1 MRLIVFDCDGTLV
14 DSQHNICRA
23 MAGAFAEN
31 GLAPPADAAI
41 RRIVGLSLPEGI
53 SQLAP
58 KLPEPAIQAVTA
70 SYRSAFRALRE
81 APDFDEPLFPGVREV
96 LEKLERG
103 GCLLG
108 IATGKGRRGLGLTL
122 DHHGIA
128 GHFTT
133 LQTADDGPG
142 KPNPR
147 MLEQAMAETGAGPG
161 QTALVGDTSHDMAM
175 AHNAGT
181 AAVGV
186 SWGYHGAAELRA
198 AGAAAVLDD
207 FGQLPGLLDDLLGAA
222 R

>member
-23 MAGAFAEN
+23 MAQAFSGH
-31 GLAPPADAAI
+31 GLAPPVDAAT

-53 SQLAP
+53 SRLAP
-58 KLPEPAIQAVTA
+58 DLAEPAVRAVTEG
-70 SYRSAFRALRE
+70 YRVAFKALRE

-96 LEKLERG
+96 LEELERG

-122 DHHGIA
+122 EHHGIA
-128 GHFTT
+128 GYFTT

-142 KPNPR
+142 KPDPR
-147 MLEQAMAETGAGPG
+147 MLQQAMAETGAGPG
-161 QTALVGDTSHDMAM
+161 DTVLVGDTTHDMAM
-175 AHNAGT
+175 ARNAGA

-186 SWGYHGAAELRA
+186 SWGYHGAAELRD

-207 FGQLPGLLDDLLGAA
+207 FGQLHGLLDDLLGPAP
-222 R
+222 